1 MKGRSI
7 LAGNLRRLRLERGF
21 SQEVLAADAG
31 VSRAH
36 MSEIE
41 RRQASAT
48 IDLLDR
54 LAMALG
60 VELSEFFV
68 RPGPGAKKVKALPV
82 GRKPSKKR

>member
-1 MKGRSI
+1 
-7 LAGNLRRLRLERGF
+7 LERGI

-41 RRQASAT
+41 RENVSAT
-48 IDLLDR
+48 VDLLER
-54 LAMALG
+54 LAKVLKVDLA
-60 VELSEFFV
+60 EFFV
-68 RPGPGAKKVKALPV
+68 RPEKGAKRPSALKV